1 MVMIRRIVIL
11 YTIIR
16 EYGEEW
22 HTGGKLD
29 KKQNWQEAKLFWW
42 LHIRCWVPHT
52 REVHSG

>member
-29 KKQNWQEAKLFWW
+29 KKQNCFDDFISAAEYLIQEKYTQAS
-42 LHIRCWVPHT
+42 R
-52 REVHSG
+52 